1 MVWVREASGI
11 LGFAWPVLD
20 LAATPRHS
28 FPFFRVRSRAA
39 EELGAPERGMSQ
51 ASSGRLGGAEKAPG
65 LEEGRGGH
73 RELKGLQTPLG
84 SPAAGLASLMVI
96 GTRLRG
102 QLRFAHLKKT
112 WPPARSIYPECPVS
126 VVTWSNPH
134 VLIYASE

>member
-51 ASSGRLGGAEKAPG
+51 ASSGRLGGAEK
-65 LEEGRGGH
+65 
-73 RELKGLQTPLG
+73 GLQTPLG
-84 SPAAGLASLMVI
+84 SPAAGLASLMFI